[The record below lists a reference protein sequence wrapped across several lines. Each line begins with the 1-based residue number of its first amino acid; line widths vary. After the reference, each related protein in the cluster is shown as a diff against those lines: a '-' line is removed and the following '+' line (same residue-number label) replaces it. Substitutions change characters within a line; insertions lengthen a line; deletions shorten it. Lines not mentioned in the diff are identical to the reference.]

1 MEHRVSESNLRN
13 RWVVVGLL
21 FAGVA
26 INYIDRTNFA
36 VAAPALEREFGLS
49 KSAIGVVLS
58 VFFWAYAAVQLG
70 AGWAIDRFDIKKTYA
85 WALAAWSLVTF
96 ATGFVNSIQGLVL
109 MRVLLAIGESVS
121 VPASNRSIRYL
132 FSARERGFATGLY
145 TSGTKVGPAIATLLG
160 AALLS
165 RFGWRALFF
174 TTGLIGMLWLVPWLQ
189 FYHADPEEQTHKLRN
204 DATGRSTQAVLG
216 YFRLRTV
223 WGIFLGFLCYG
234 YIWHVYATWLPGYLV
249 SERKMSML
257 QMGLWGSLPF
267 LSFAITIPLG
277 GWVADRL
284 IAKGSGELSIRR
296 VFIVIGLFL
305 GMLIMP
311 AVFVQTGRSAVLFFT
326 ASTGGI
332 GLATANIWAVTQ
344 ALAPARHIGTWIGI
358 QNFGGVIGAGLAPLV
373 TGLLVDSTGSFV
385 FPLMLA
391 GVFSC
396 LGIFC
401 YVFLVEQNAHREK
414 SYEATETLPLSKSHM
429 G

>member
-1 MEHRVSESNLRN
+1 MEHRGAACGSHH

-21 FAGVA
+21 FAGMT

-49 KSAIGVVLS
+49 KSAIGLVLS
-58 VFFWAYAAVQLG
+58 IFFWAYAAVQLS
-70 AGWAIDRFDIKKTYA
+70 AGWVIDRFDIKKTYA
-85 WALAAWSLVTF
+85 WAFAGWSLITA
-96 ATGFVNSIQGLVL
+96 ATGLVNSVLGLAL
-109 MRVLLAIGESVS
+109 MRVLLAVGESVS
-121 VPASNRSIRYL
+121 APASNRSIRYL
-132 FSARERGFATGLY
+132 FSPEERGFATGVC
-145 TSGTKVGPAIATLLG
+145 TSGTKVGPAIATPLG
-160 AALLS
+160 AVLLLH
-165 RFGWRALFF
+165 FGWRGLFF
-174 TTGLIGMLWLVPWLQ
+174 VTGLMGLLWVAPWLR
-189 FYHADPEEQTHKLRN
+189 FYRTPPEEQAHKLREN
-204 DATGRSTQAVLG
+204 ATGKGAQAVLA

-223 WGIFLGFLCYG
+223 WGIFSGFLCYG
-234 YIWHVYATWLPGYLV
+234 YIWHFYATWLPEYLV

-267 LSFAITIPLG
+267 VSFAITIPMG
-277 GWVADRL
+277 GWMADRL
-284 IAKGSGELSIRR
+284 VARGGRELRVRRIFIA
-296 VFIVIGLFL
+296 IGLFL

-311 AVFVQTGRSAVLFFT
+311 AAFVQTGRSAVLFFA

-332 GLATANIWAVTQ
+332 GLATANIWAITQ
-344 ALAPARHIGTWIGI
+344 ALAPDRHVGTWIGI

-391 GVFSC
+391 GTFSC

-401 YVFLVEQNAHREK
+401 YVFVIEQNADQEGSHESTK
-414 SYEATETLPLSKSHM
+414 AVPLSKPHL